1 MKFIDL
7 IKEDEYT
14 RQYKKA
20 HTIYKALRKGKAT
33 VSVNVAYTERNGIE
47 LHTFEYM
54 LPKENYIINVTNLYG
69 STTTHIRCEKMVII
83 GKKIPIMDTL
93 IIGAVSKRFS
103 KDFGIDLI
111 INDVEYTEE
120 GVRNDGLLKEEPNE
134 RELEIEKVKTKTK
147 TVYKALK
154 KGTLNVRYAHGQ
166 PDVKFKY
173 ELPDEY
179 RIKVLGSTTEG
190 FKSYI
195 KLTCNHVKIETL
207 DGIERDDN
215 QKFGI
220 GFPAIK
226 HKFGS
231 FDIEMDCLFGS

>member
-47 LHTFEYM
+47 SHTFEYI
-54 LPKENYIINVTNLYG
+54 LPKDNYIINVTNLYG

-120 GVRNDGLLKEEPNE
+120 GVRNDGLLNEEPNE
-134 RELEIEKVKTKTK
+134 REVEMEKVKKKTE
-147 TVYKALK
+147 TIYKALK
-154 KGTLNVRYAHGQ
+154 KGTLKAHFAHGQ

-173 ELPDEY
+173 ELPHEY
-179 RIKVLGSTTEG
+179 KLKILGSLKEG
-190 FKSYI
+190 FKAYI
-195 KLTCNHVKIETL
+195 KLACYDIKFEML
-207 DGIERDDN
+207 DGFEQSD
-215 QKFGI
+215 KSEFGTGWGPI
-220 GFPAIK
+220 Q
-226 HKFGS
+226 HKFEG
-231 FDIEMDCLFGS
+231 FDITLSCL